1 MIVRAYSNTRKTILT
16 SREFDSFAQAEAF
29 ALALSLCAAIK
40 PLALVTIE
48 MDDRAIARYRAG
60 EKL

>member
-29 ALALSLCAAIK
+29 AIALSLCAAIK

-48 MDDRAIARYRAG
+48 IRDCAIAGYRAG